1 VGRREIEHND
11 FNQRT
16 LGLESRIYHE
26 ALTGSSWYEAGVL
39 AGLKGHHHQV
49 IGTAVRMAKAYA
61 KLYRNEWPLPDTD
74 ARDGHAAL
82 HRALLGESWDEVA
95 TALQYQ
101 SPAQAEEHAQ
111 AAAQRTG
118 VDLSN
123 LTRLRLGRAAYVR
136 RQTTADWKAI
146 AAALGS
152 MENTVKVAAEV
163 YAKETKSPWP
173 LRYKPPAWGEIAYK
187 RRAESNETWKTIAA
201 DLGLDWEYL
210 CKEAREYALK
220 TDSPWPLPI
229 PPRLYR
235 DTGKE
240 AYELRRDK
248 KLSWVAIANHLGIS
262 RAWAIRSAQRYVRE
276 NPKLPWPIR
285 MPEAESVEQ
294 EAYELRI
301 EGHGWED
308 VAEMMG
314 CSLGVAQDRARR
326 FAGRS
331 KKAWPIKMAP
341 VRTSFSARAK
351 AAYER
356 GYVGKESWH
365 DLANELGYSG
375 SQSCQ
380 NSARVF
386 AERFGLPL
394 HIRRRGKLT
403 RDHDR
408 PRVAY
413 EMRRDNPEASWT
425 EIGQKLGYKAWRSAY
440 TAANKWAEK
449 NGLTW
454 PLGETKEVVG
464 G

>member
-1 VGRREIEHND
+1 MARREIEHTN

-16 LGLESRIYHE
+16 LALESRIYHE

-61 KLYRNEWPLPDTD
+61 KLYRNEWPLPDVD
-74 ARDGHAAL
+74 ARDGQAAL
-82 HRALLGESWDEVA
+82 DAAMQGSSWEDVA
-95 TALQYQ
+95 SALQYQ
-101 SPAQAEEHAQ
+101 SATQAEEHALV
-111 AAAQRTG
+111 AAQRTG
-118 VDLSN
+118 VDLSK
-123 LTRLRLGRAAYVR
+123 LHQLRLGRAAYTQRLV
-136 RQTTADWKAI
+136 TADWKSI
-146 AAALGS
+146 AQALGS
-152 MENTVKVAAEV
+152 LENTVKVAAEV
-163 YAKETKSPWP
+163 YATATKSPWP

-201 DLGLDWEYL
+201 DLGLEWEYL
-210 CKEAREYALK
+210 CKEAREYARK
-220 TDSPWPLPI
+220 TGKPWPLPI

-248 KLSWVAIANHLGIS
+248 RLTWIAIADHLGVS
-262 RAWAIRSAQRYVRE
+262 RAWALRSAQRYVRE
-276 NPKLPWPIR
+276 DTKLVWPIR

-294 EAYELRI
+294 EAYDLRC

-308 VAEMMG
+308 VAELMG

-326 FAGRS
+326 FAERNGKR
-331 KKAWPIKMAP
+331 WPIEMAP
-341 VRTSFSARAK
+341 VRKTFSARAK
-351 AAYER
+351 EAYER
-356 GYVGKESWH
+356 GYGKKESRH
-365 DLANELGYSG
+365 DIAKDLNYSCG
-375 SQSCQ
+375 QSCQ
-380 NSARVF
+380 NSARVY

-425 EIGQKLGYKAWRSAY
+425 EIGEKLGYKAWRSAH
-440 TAANKWAEK
+440 TAANK
-449 NGLTW
+449 
-454 PLGETKEVVG
+454 
-464 G
+464 